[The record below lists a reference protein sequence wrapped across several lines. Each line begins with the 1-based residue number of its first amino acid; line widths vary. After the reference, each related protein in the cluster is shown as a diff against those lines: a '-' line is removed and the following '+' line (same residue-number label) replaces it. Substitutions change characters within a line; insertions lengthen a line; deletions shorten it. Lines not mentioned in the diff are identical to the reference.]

1 MATIATELLE
11 AKQDE
16 RGRRIT
22 PAAERE
28 ALVRAYPESGLTQKA
43 FAKKEGVK
51 YSTFVSWVQAQRRQ
65 RPRPKLGFTEL
76 TLARAESGVA
86 PLEVQ
91 LADGTVIRGSRVEEV
106 ARLLQLIRC

>member
-1 MATIATELLE
+1 MATIATELIE
-11 AKQDE
+11 TKRDE

-28 ALVRAYPESGLTQKA
+28 TLVRAYEESGETQKV
-43 FAKKEGVK
+43 FAKQAGVK
-51 YSTFVSWVQAQRRQ
+51 YATFVAWVQECRR
-65 RPRPKLGFTEL
+65 RKARPKVGFAEL
-76 TLARAESGVA
+76 TLPRAVA

-91 LADGTVIRGSRVEEV
+91 LAEGTIIRGSNVEEV

>member
-1 MATIATELLE
+1 MGTIATELLE
-11 AKQDE
+11 AKRDE

-22 PAAERE
+22 PADERE
-28 ALVRAYPESGLTQKA
+28 ALVRAYTESGLTQKA

-51 YSTFVSWVQAQRRQ
+51 YPTFVSWVQAQRRR
-65 RPRPKLGFTEL
+65 RPTPKVGFAEL
-76 TLARAESGVA
+76 TLPRAVAGAA

-91 LADGTVIRGSRVEEV
+91 LADGTIIRGSHVEEV

>member
-1 MATIATELLE
+1 MGTIATELLE
-11 AKQDE
+11 AKRDE

-28 ALVRAYPESGLTQKA
+28 ALVRAYAESGLTQKA

-51 YSTFVSWVQAQRRQ
+51 YPTFVAWVQEHRR
-65 RPRPKLGFTEL
+65 RSARPKIGFTEL
-76 TLARAESGVA
+76 TLPRAVVA

-91 LADGTVIRGSRVEEV
+91 LADGTIIRGSQVEEV

>member
-11 AKQDE
+11 AKRDE

-51 YSTFVSWVQAQRRQ
+51 YSTFVSWVQAQRRLQ
-65 RPRPKLGFTEL
+65 E
-76 TLARAESGVA
+76 
-86 PLEVQ
+86 Q
-91 LADGTVIRGSRVEEV
+91 
-106 ARLLQLIRC
+106 LLQARQLQGQRQHQRLPPPTRLSLL

>member
-51 YSTFVSWVQAQRRQ
+51 YSAFVS
-65 RPRPKLGFTEL
+65 
-76 TLARAESGVA
+76 
-86 PLEVQ
+86 
-91 LADGTVIRGSRVEEV
+91 
-106 ARLLQLIRC
+106 